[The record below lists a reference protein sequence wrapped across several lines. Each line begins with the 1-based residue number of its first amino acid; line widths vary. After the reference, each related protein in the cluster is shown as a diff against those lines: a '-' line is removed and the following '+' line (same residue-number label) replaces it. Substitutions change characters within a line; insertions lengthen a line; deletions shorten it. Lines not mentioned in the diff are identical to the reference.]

1 MDDEE
6 EHDEKVA
13 EKVKAAEE
21 TTAAFS
27 DSNFRARRERA
38 AANPDALGDV
48 NPSESPV
55 AAAVPAAV
63 SKADLLTLE
72 ERVSRIER
80 ILDANNIGEDGWL
93 NEG

>member
-1 MDDEE
+1 M
-6 EHDEKVA
+6 
-13 EKVKAAEE
+13 
-21 TTAAFS
+21 
-27 DSNFRARRERA
+27 
-38 AANPDALGDV
+38 
-48 NPSESPV
+48 

-80 ILDANNIGEDGWL
+80 ILNAHNMGEDQWL